1 MAGIWAALDYQRALY
16 FQEQQCDWSTRAS
29 RATSPAPASLST
41 FHFCLR
47 LSSLGSSDASIA
59 STTSRPGTGK
69 RRRVQVA
76 VISDVHLGTYGCH
89 ATELLRYLKSIR
101 PKVLVLN
108 GDIVDI
114 WQFSKNYW
122 PPAHMR
128 VVRYLAGLAAKGTSI
143 HYLTGNHDELLRK
156 FAGLKLGNFHLDNKL
171 VLDLPH
177 GRTWLFHGDVFD
189 VTMRHSRWLAKLG
202 GKGYDL
208 LILINRLVNF
218 LLHKVGRPRVA
229 LSKIVKDRVK
239 KAVSVVSDF
248 EHTAATIA
256 ADQGYRYVACGHI
269 HQPEIKSLQTS
280 KGEIIYLNS
289 GDWVENLSALEYT
302 AETGWQLYY
311 YHYDM
316 PMQDLAAP
324 DSPEDQRVDADAATL
339 LERLWQEM
347 MVKQAAPHWFQSDDI
362 QR

>member
-1 MAGIWAALDYQRALY
+1 MAVAPVFTPALV
-16 FQEQQCDWSTRAS
+16 
-29 RATSPAPASLST
+29 
-41 FHFCLR
+41 
-47 LSSLGSSDASIA
+47 G
-59 STTSRPGTGK
+59 RPYK
-69 RRRVQVA
+69 RRKVQVA

-89 ATELLRYLKSIR
+89 AAELLRYLKSIR

-128 VVRYLAGLAAKGTSI
+128 VVRYLAGLAAKGTRI

-156 FAGLKLGNFHLDNKL
+156 FAGLKLGNFHLENKL

-208 LILINRLVNF
+208 LILINRFVNF
-218 LLHKVGRPRVA
+218 LLQKLGSPRIA
-229 LSKIVKDRVK
+229 LSKMVKDRVK

-248 EHTAATIA
+248 EQTAASIA

-269 HQPEIKSLQTS
+269 HQPEIKQLTTA
-280 KGEIIYLNS
+280 KGEITYLNS
-289 GDWVENLSALEYT
+289 GDWVENLTALEYT
-302 AETGWQLYY
+302 PDMGWQLYY
-311 YHYDM
+311 YHLDAR
-316 PMQDLAAP
+316 MQDVPPADTP
-324 DSPEDQRVDADAATL
+324 DEHTVDADAAAL
-339 LERLWQEM
+339 LQGLFLEM
-347 MVKQAAPHWFQSDDI
+347 MATEAGASLSSKNEKE
-362 QR
+362 

>member
-1 MAGIWAALDYQRALY
+1 MPAAPC
-16 FQEQQCDWSTRAS
+16 EQT
-29 RATSPAPASLST
+29 PAYPAA
-41 FHFCLR
+41 R
-47 LSSLGSSDASIA
+47 
-59 STTSRPGTGK
+59 K

-89 ATELLRYLKSIR
+89 AAELLRYLKSIR
-101 PKVLVLN
+101 PQVLVLN

-114 WQFSKNYW
+114 WQFSKHYW

-128 VVRYLAGLAAKGTSI
+128 VVRYLAGLAAKGTRI

-156 FAGLKLGNFHLDNKL
+156 FADLKIGNFHLANKL

-218 LLHKVGRPRVA
+218 LLYRLGRPRVA
-229 LSKIVKDRVK
+229 LSKMVKNRVK
-239 KAVSVVSDF
+239 QAVSVVSNF
-248 EHTAATIA
+248 EQTAITIA

-269 HQPEIKSLQTS
+269 HQPEIKALPTTR
-280 KGEIIYLNS
+280 GVVTYLNS
-289 GDWVENLSALEYT
+289 GDWVENLTALEYT
-302 AETGWQLYY
+302 SAAGWQLYH
-311 YHYDM
+311 YHLDAR
-316 PMQDLAAP
+316 MQDVPPA
-324 DSPEDQRVDADAATL
+324 DGPEEQVVDADAAAL
-339 LERLWQEM
+339 LQSLLHEM
-347 MVKQAAPHWFQSDDI
+347 RAPEAGSPPG
-362 QR
+362 RG